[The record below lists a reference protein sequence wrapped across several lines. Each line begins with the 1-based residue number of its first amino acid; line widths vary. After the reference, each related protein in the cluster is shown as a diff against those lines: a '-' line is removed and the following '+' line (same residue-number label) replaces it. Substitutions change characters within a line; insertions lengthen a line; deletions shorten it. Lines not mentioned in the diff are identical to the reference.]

1 MDKPTHIE
9 RAETYVIPWHFKAQ
23 DPENGRD
30 CVLIATMLGD
40 EMQTIS
46 LHAGHLEDE
55 PLTLT

>member
-1 MDKPTHIE
+1 VDKPTHIE

-46 LHAGHLEDE
+46 LHAGHLEDDS
-55 PLTLT
+55 LTLM